1 MTCVDRPIRRTGTW
15 TDGLRVAWRRL
26 VGRNWPRI
34 DHAAHRVYFHMQRV
48 VAAVR
53 LMSDARSVVAYLR
66 VESRFA
72 GREPVA
78 VRVRPL
84 DRRTVWL
91 RPGTTDAESLRDTF
105 RDGVHVPPPS
115 LRRPLRRIVD
125 LGANIGITA
134 AHNALLHPHATILA
148 IELDPDNAAIARR
161 NTSWAEERV
170 VVREAAVWPTDGI
183 VVYSREAGHEF
194 GFRVLEETADAS
206 ATPAARALSMAT
218 VLADVP
224 EDERVDFVKMDI
236 EGVEAS
242 LFSGETARW
251 TARVDAIALQVHDP
265 YSLADCARD
274 LRALGFSPRVEP
286 RRTNFIVAVREPS

>member
-1 MTCVDRPIRRTGTW
+1 MTGVDRPIRRTGAW

-26 VGRNWPRI
+26 VGRHSPRV
-34 DHAAHRVYFHMQRV
+34 DRAAHRVYFHVQRLT
-48 VAAVR
+48 AALR
-53 LMSDARSVVAYLR
+53 LTSDARSVLAYLR

-72 GREPVA
+72 PRRPVA
-78 VRVRPL
+78 VRIRPL
-84 DRRTVWL
+84 GGRTVWL

-105 RDGVHVPPPS
+105 RDSVHVPPPS
-115 LRRPLRRIVD
+115 LGRPLRRIVD

-134 AHNALLHPHATILA
+134 AHNALLHPHAEILA

-161 NTSWAEERV
+161 NTSWAGERV
-170 VVREAAVWPTDGI
+170 VVHEAAVWPTDGT
-183 VVYSREAGHEF
+183 VVYSREPGHEF
-194 GFRVLEETADAS
+194 AFRVLEETADAS
-206 ATPAARALSMAT
+206 AGPAARAVSMAT

-224 EDERVDFVKMDI
+224 EGERVDFVKMDI

-242 LFSGETARW
+242 LLSGEAARW

-274 LRALGFSPRVEP
+274 LRALGFSPRVDV
-286 RRTNFIVAVREPS
+286 RRTNFILAVREPS